1 MRYTNVD
8 AKERTM
14 ETKIEAT
21 IEDLYR
27 APNDWGTY
35 ELVDGRLVHMPP
47 TGFGPGRASG
57 RIYAALMRY
66 EEQTGAGYALGD
78 NVGFVVNLPHR
89 RSFSPDAAF
98 LERPPEN
105 PERFVDGA
113 PLFAAEIRSEGDHG
127 PAADVAYEAKR
138 ADYFAAGTRVVWDVN
153 PRQRTIASYRADRPH
168 NPTSFHAGEIADAEA
183 ALPGWRVAVDEL
195 FR

>member
-1 MRYTNVD
+1 V
-8 AKERTM
+8 
-14 ETKIEAT
+14 ETQTEAT

-47 TGFGPGRASG
+47 TGFGPGRALG
-57 RIYAALMRY
+57 EIYYALKTY
-66 EEQTGAGYALGD
+66 ERQTGAGYALGD
-78 NVGFVVNLPHR
+78 NVGFIVNLPHR

-98 LERPPEN
+98 VERLPEN
-105 PERFVDGA
+105 PERFVDGSL
-113 PLFAAEIRSEGDHG
+113 LFAAEVRSEDDHS
-127 PAADVAYEAKR
+127 PHADAAYAAKR
-138 ADYFAAGTRVVWDVN
+138 ANYFAAGTRAVWDVD
-153 PRQRTIASYRADRPH
+153 PRRRTVAAYRADQPH
-168 NPTSFHAGEIADAEA
+168 DPTVFHAGETADAEP

>member
-1 MRYTNVD
+1 
-8 AKERTM
+8 M
-14 ETKIEAT
+14 ETKTEAT

-57 RIYAALMRY
+57 EIYYALKTY
-66 EEQTGAGYALGD
+66 ERQMGTGYALGD
-78 NVGFVVNLPHR
+78 NVGFIVNLPNR

-98 LERPPEN
+98 VTHAPEN

-127 PAADVAYEAKR
+127 PRADAAYAAKR
-138 ADYFAAGTRVVWDVN
+138 ADYFAAGTRVVWDVD
-153 PRQRTIASYRADRPH
+153 PRQRTVASYRAERPH
-168 NPTSFHAGEIADAEA
+168 EPAIFHAGEIADAEP
-183 ALPGWRVAVDEL
+183 ALPGWRVPVDEL